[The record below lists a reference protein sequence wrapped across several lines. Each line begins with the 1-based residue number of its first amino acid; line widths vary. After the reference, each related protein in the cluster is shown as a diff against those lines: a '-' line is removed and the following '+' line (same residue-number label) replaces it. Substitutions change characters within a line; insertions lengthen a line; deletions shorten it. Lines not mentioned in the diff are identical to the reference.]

1 MQIAVLLLIRTITVS
16 SYTFLLPS
24 GKIEIKT
31 LIGSQQ
37 IRLAIKTEYPIL
49 KQFRQTYENTK
60 NLNISN
66 QLRSGETKTKL
77 SEIILAWMEIKH
89 KTTLL
94 TKWHRELNNFKGLEK
109 NFDNKTCQLLQSNI
123 QEANIRFLIDQLKT
137 AKQKLITNRLN
148 ADWHTNAKSFL
159 FKLIKHLN
167 QEEKSTITY
176 LKLLNGLKYKLP
188 ALTIL
193 ELNQLSCLPV
203 NFQITRTDCRKT
215 SQQYDCLINI
225 QIYNHRSAEEFIP
238 LVNLKRQL
246 DTEKYLYVTND
257 SIYSANCPNQII
269 CPPKDYNVEHIN
281 CIKTLLQNEFNDIN
295 DCDFIKNKQ
304 KFRMTKKGLI
314 LYTKGSL
321 IYNNTKIKI
330 NKTSLIQSNLA
341 FNFSNNQKTYLFP
354 KNHVSFKI
362 TESNITNKQLAML
375 NNIIWLD
382 NNINPIYR
390 NYFWSSGLI
399 FVNVLL
405 ILLVYIMFFSLK
417 KLINRIKYIRVS
429 RNINKTNKTPQKPYT
444 LHYLARLK

>member
-1 MQIAVLLLIRTITVS
+1 M
-16 SYTFLLPS
+16 
-24 GKIEIKT
+24 
-31 LIGSQQ
+31 
-37 IRLAIKTEYPIL
+37 
-49 KQFRQTYENTK
+49 
-60 NLNISN
+60 
-66 QLRSGETKTKL
+66 
-77 SEIILAWMEIKH
+77 
-89 KTTLL
+89 
-94 TKWHRELNNFKGLEK
+94 
-109 NFDNKTCQLLQSNI
+109 
-123 QEANIRFLIDQLKT
+123 
-137 AKQKLITNRLN
+137 N

-215 SQQYDCLINI
+215 SQYYDCLINI

-399 FVNVLL
+399 FVNILL